1 MPNTLV
7 IPANI
12 GALALQ
18 RRSRRQKLVLWGIK
32 TRFPLSKLLNP
43 NVAPIECFLGNL
55 PAPANEML
63 NDHYA

>member
-1 MPNTLV
+1 MPNTLIASV
-7 IPANI
+7 NI

-18 RRSRRQKLVLWGIK
+18 RRNRRQESVLLGIK
-32 TRFPLSKLLNP
+32 TRCHLSKLLNP
-43 NVAPIECFLGNL
+43 NVAPIERFLGNL